1 MRGGFDWY
9 TGKPLLVDVTMPP
22 IHFDQSPASTLSW
35 APVSLFV
42 SYSNLTVTSHILT
55 RQLDISKEG

>member
-9 TGKPLLVDVTMPP
+9 TGKPLLVDVKKPP
-22 IHFDQSPASTLSW
+22 ILYDQSPASNLSW